1 MTDIR
6 GQASV
11 TLAAALALSIVL
23 SALVAGAVTQTGT
36 TTDFNLNENSN
47 DGVLTPEPTPESTPE
62 PTPEPTPDPGDQRAI
77 SFAALCVVAGD
88 VDESDVVDITFSNP
102 KPGEPGEFLTASF
115 NTTVPV
121 DYVVLKYAT
130 TAEEFAFDLG
140 GVTSGSATVGDG
152 VAVDRPANDP
162 CRAGDAG
169 VKKEVDDGAFEAV

>member
-1 MTDIR
+1 MTDTR

-47 DGVLTPEPTPESTPE
+47 DGVLTPEPTP
-62 PTPEPTPDPGDQRAI
+62 TPDPSDQRAI
-77 SFAALCVVAGD
+77 SFAALCVVAGN
-88 VDESDVVDITFSNP
+88 VDESEVVDITFSNP

-169 VKKEVDDGAFEAV
+169 VKKEVDGGAFEEV

>member
-1 MTDIR
+1 MTDTR

-169 VKKEVDDGAFEAV
+169 VKKEVDGGAFEAV

>member
-1 MTDIR
+1 MTDTR

-47 DGVLTPEPTPESTPE
+47 DGVLTPEPTPE
-62 PTPEPTPDPGDQRAI
+62 PTPEQTPDPGDQRAI

-130 TAEEFAFDLG
+130 TAEEFVFDLG
-140 GVTSGSATVGDG
+140 GVTSGSVTVGDG
-152 VAVDRPANDP
+152 VVVDRPANDP
-162 CRAGDAG
+162 CRADDAG
-169 VKKEVDDGAFEAV
+169 VKKEVDGGGFEEV